1 MRTSPKPEAGTRE
14 VPPRPEEGRR
24 AILRHG
30 GPGRLPRTLFLA
42 ALAGFGLAAAERV
55 ALAATGKP
63 PPAAAPAAARC
74 PEDTSLESL
83 LPPGH
88 PPVPGLRGMAAPRLP
103 PGHPP
108 VNLAPATPMF
118 PQDGARTL

>member
-1 MRTSPKPEAGTRE
+1 MRTSPKPAEEVLEAPKGPT
-14 VPPRPEEGRR
+14 EGGR
-24 AILRHG
+24 AIRREG
-30 GPGRLPRTLFLA
+30 GPGRLPRALFLA

-88 PPVPGLRGMAAPRLP
+88 PPVPGLRGYAPRLP

-108 VNLAPATPMF
+108 VNLVPATPMF
-118 PQDGARTL
+118 PQDGTRTL

>member
-1 MRTSPKPEAGTRE
+1 MRTSPKPAEEVREAPKGPT
-14 VPPRPEEGRR
+14 EGGR
-24 AILRHG
+24 AIRREG
-30 GPGRLPRTLFLA
+30 GPGRLPRALFLA

-55 ALAATGKP
+55 AHAATGKP

-88 PPVPGLRGMAAPRLP
+88 PPVPGLRGFVPRLP

-108 VNLAPATPMF
+108 VNLVPATPMF
-118 PQDGARTL
+118 PQDAARTL